1 MSKLSDCQI
10 LVFQNKIQKNF
21 NTINIEKEFLLLY
34 GEVSEAFEI
43 YKKNELKKLAKGV
56 SRYGYLL
63 GLSEILNIDLDKAIK
78 WKIEINMGRKYIY
91 NDMVMLRNLK
101 INKI

>member
-1 MSKLSDCQI
+1 MRSKLSDCQI

-21 NTINIEKEFLLLY
+21 NTTNVEKEFLLIY
-34 GEVSEAFEI
+34 GEVSEAFEV
-43 YKKNELKKLAKGV
+43 YKKN
-56 SRYGYLL
+56 
-63 GLSEILNIDLDKAIK
+63 
-78 WKIEINMGRKYIY
+78 EINMGRKYIY